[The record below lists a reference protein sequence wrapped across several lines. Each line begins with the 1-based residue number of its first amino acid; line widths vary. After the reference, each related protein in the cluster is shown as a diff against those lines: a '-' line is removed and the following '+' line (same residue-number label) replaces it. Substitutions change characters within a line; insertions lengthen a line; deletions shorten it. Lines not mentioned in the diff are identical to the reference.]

1 MAKSAS
7 LHVAVIGGG
16 KIGEALLS
24 GLLKSKFI
32 SHDSVAVTTA
42 HGETALAVGRRLG
55 VKAHTDNLAA
65 VRQARVVIIATKPK
79 QLPAVCASIRG
90 KVGKGALVIS
100 LATGVSTQS
109 IEAGLGGRVAVVR
122 AMPNTPIAIGMG
134 MTVLCRGRYA
144 TEAQLELTNR
154 IFSTVGQ
161 VATVDEELMN
171 ASTGLSASG
180 PAYVFVIIESLA
192 EAGVKVG
199 LPRELATRLA
209 AQAVLGAA
217 AMVLESGKHPALL
230 KDSVTT
236 PAGVTIDGLMELEQ
250 GGIRVALI
258 KAIMMSTKRAAEI
271 QAAITVPTRRNQRT
285 QRPKRSVNK

>member
-1 MAKSAS
+1 MATPKT
-7 LHVAVIGGG
+7 LRIAVIGGG
-16 KIGEALLS
+16 KIGEALLG

-32 SHDSVAVTTA
+32 KTDTVVVTTA

-55 VKAHTDNLAA
+55 VKAHTDNLRA
-65 VRQARVVIIATKPK
+65 VHQAQVVIIATKPK
-79 QLPAVCASIRG
+79 QLPTVCASIRG
-90 KVGKGALVIS
+90 RVAKSALVVS
-100 LATGVSTQS
+100 LATGVSTEA
-109 IEAGLGGRVAVVR
+109 IERALGGRVAVVR
-122 AMPNTPIAIGMG
+122 AMPNTPIAIGKG

-144 TEAQLELTNR
+144 TDAQLELTNQ

-250 GGIRVALI
+250 GGLRVALI
-258 KAIMMSTKRAAEI
+258 KAIMMSTRRAAEI
-271 QAAITVPTRRNQRT
+271 QASIPVQV
-285 QRPKRSVNK
+285 KRKRKV